1 MDPKFP
7 LEVSR
12 WFRDNSQSLPTG
24 VEAEL
29 REASGELPLASASIQ
44 FSSPL
49 RAVLFVVWENG
60 AAETISASAFNDDP
74 PEVTVLQLHRPDDI
88 VPILDR
94 VRDELSRAVGES

>member
-12 WFRDNSQSLPTG
+12 WFRDNNRSLPTG

-49 RAVLFVVWENG
+49 WAVLFVVWENG
-60 AAETISASAFNDDP
+60 AAETISASALTGDP
-74 PEVTVLQLHRPDDI
+74 PEVTVLQLTRPDD
-88 VPILDR
+88 VAHVLDR
-94 VRDELSRAVGES
+94 LRADFLAVG